1 MALRPPRATTLRGTC
16 RGIWTRPWNCYTSAR
31 RMFGTCRS
39 LLRTAPYPCPTKPT
53 YHLGEVIRD
62 GRVLMG
68 SPVSSPSFSKLIS
81 SGLSIVRVILVELHS
96 IRRRNVGPFKPP
108 YYYSQV
114 RELSF
119 LVSAA
124 ALNTSNPDRSFDP

>member
-1 MALRPPRATTLRGTC
+1 M
-16 RGIWTRPWNCYTSAR
+16 
-31 RMFGTCRS
+31 
-39 LLRTAPYPCPTKPT
+39 
-53 YHLGEVIRD
+53 
-62 GRVLMG
+62 
-68 SPVSSPSFSKLIS
+68 
-81 SGLSIVRVILVELHS
+81 LVELRS

-124 ALNTSNPDRSFDP
+124 ALTPPTLIDRLTRNDQFLWWLETRYGGLHAYALASIHGYQPLLV